1 MIRRCLSVNASHA
14 PHANFDCSYH
24 PLLMRATQSNRGR
37 KRCKISKNLDQSPP
51 QWIFSSLELKRAS
64 LQHRTRC
71 LLDEG
76 GDGSV
81 FFRDSLNIIIQGFN
95 PEVTCVPWL
104 YIAFISEDLGSP
116 LCKDSQQEEGG
127 ICAVRPLQ
135 GLGGCASADLVL
147 EKKRNIR
154 AIRHI
159 PTLTPSHPQPHII
172 SLQLVWNPT
181 GSNWSSVMMQISKDR
196 KWFKINV

>member
-1 MIRRCLSVNASHA
+1 MKVEIGRNFSGIPLILSSRV
-14 PHANFDCSYH
+14 
-24 PLLMRATQSNRGR
+24 
-37 KRCKISKNLDQSPP
+37 
-51 QWIFSSLELKRAS
+51 
-64 LQHRTRC
+64 
-71 LLDEG
+71 
-76 GDGSV
+76 SV
-81 FFRDSLNIIIQGFN
+81 PAFLGYTI
-95 PEVTCVPWL
+95 

-135 GLGGCASADLVL
+135 GLGGCASADLLL

-181 GSNWSSVMMQISKDR
+181 GSN
-196 KWFKINV
+196 